1 MPVNLRSWELSLDK
15 FRDETI
21 PEALVALHKK
31 VTLDVYGRL
40 ILRSPV
46 DTGYFRYGW
55 YVGLEVTGVLPPEDQ
70 ATYPE
75 PSAFDRALGPLGG
88 LQPFAS
94 TYIYNN
100 VEYGPELED
109 GRSQQS
115 PQGIVGVTV
124 AEYRA
129 GLLAA

>member
-1 MPVNLRSWELSLDK
+1 MPVNLRTWELSLDR
-15 FRDETI
+15 FINDTV
-21 PEALVALHKK
+21 PAALVALHKK
-31 VTLDVYGRL
+31 VHLEVYGRL

-55 YVGLEVTGVLPPEDQ
+55 YGGLEVTNVLPPEDQ

-75 PSAFDRALGPLGG
+75 PSAFDRAIGPLGG

-94 TYIYNN
+94 SYIFNN
-100 VEYGPELED
+100 VDYGPELED
-109 GRSQQS
+109 GRSDQA